1 MYLVFKNENDN
12 FGDFYNIL
20 WGKQINDFVYI
31 FLLMFVTYINLDNFD
46 DESSTYY
53 VFQSFFSNNVFIFLI
68 LINISNQNYLSNEI
82 VLCY

>member
-20 WGKQINDFVYI
+20 WGKQINDFIYI

>member
-68 LINISNQNYLSNEI
+68 LINISNQNYLSN
-82 VLCY
+82 

>member
-20 WGKQINDFVYI
+20 LGKQINDFIYI

>member
-12 FGDFYNIL
+12 FWDFYNIL
-20 WGKQINDFVYI
+20 LGKQVNVFIDI
-31 FLLMFVTYINLDNFD
+31 FLLMWVTYINLDNFD
-46 DESSTYY
+46 EESAIYY
-53 VFQSFFSNNVFIFLI
+53 VFQSFFSNNDFIFLI

>member
-1 MYLVFKNENDN
+1 
-12 FGDFYNIL
+12 
-20 WGKQINDFVYI
+20 
-31 FLLMFVTYINLDNFD
+31 MFVTYINLDNFD